1 VDEAASLP
9 VLPMTTDIPEE
20 VRRLVQGHLPT
31 MDHLEILLY
40 LVRKAPEGRTIPE
53 IVEAVSTQAKTVADK
68 LADLVESRLVVTEHG
83 VYRYRDAPDD
93 PTQGLTVQGL
103 LYAYNTLPM
112 ALIRLVYERPTYA
125 AHLFANAF
133 RLRKPTE

>member
-1 VDEAASLP
+1 
-9 VLPMTTDIPEE
+9 MTTDIPEE

-40 LVRKAPEGRTIPE
+40 LVRKAPEGRTVPE
-53 IVEAVSTQAKTVADK
+53 ILEAVSPQAETVARK

-83 VYRYRDAPDD
+83 VYRYRDTPDD
-93 PTQGLTVQGL
+93 LTQKITVQGL

>member
-1 VDEAASLP
+1 
-9 VLPMTTDIPEE
+9 MTPDIPEE

-40 LVRKAPEGRTIPE
+40 LVRRTPEGRTIPE
-53 IVEAVSTQAKTVADK
+53 ILAAVSTQAETVADK
-68 LADLVESRLVVTEHG
+68 LADLVESRLVVTEDG

-93 PTQGLTVQGL
+93 LTQKLAVKGL
-103 LYAYNTLPM
+103 LDAYNALPM
-112 ALIRLVYERPTYA
+112 ALIRLVYERPAYA

>member
-1 VDEAASLP
+1 
-9 VLPMTTDIPEE
+9 MTTDIPEE

-31 MDHLEILLY
+31 IDHLEILLY

-53 IVEAVSTQAKTVADK
+53 ILEAVSTQAKTVADK
-68 LADLVESRLVVTEHG
+68 LANLVESRLVVTEHG

-93 PTQGLTVQGL
+93 LTQKLTVQGL

-112 ALIRLVYERPTYA
+112 AVIRLVYEHPTYA

-133 RLRKPTE
+133 RLRKPTQ

>member
-1 VDEAASLP
+1 
-9 VLPMTTDIPEE
+9 MTPDIPDE

-53 IVEAVSTQAKTVADK
+53 IVEAVSTQAETVADK
-68 LADLVESRLVVTEHG
+68 LTDLVESRLVVTKAG
-83 VYRYRDAPDD
+83 VYRYRVAPDD
-93 PTQGLTVQGL
+93 LTQTLAVQGL
-103 LYAYNTLPM
+103 LYAYNTLPV
-112 ALIRLVYERPTYA
+112 ALIRLMYERPTYA

-133 RLRKPTE
+133 RLRKPPE

>member
-1 VDEAASLP
+1 
-9 VLPMTTDIPEE
+9 MTPDIPEE
-20 VRRLVQGHLPT
+20 VRRLVQEHLPT
-31 MDHLEILLY
+31 VDHLEILLY

-53 IVEAVSTQAKTVADK
+53 ILETVTIPTETVADK
-68 LADLVESRLVVTEHG
+68 LADLVESRLVITEHG

-93 PTQGLTVQGL
+93 LTQNLAVHGL
-103 LYAYNTLPM
+103 LDTYNALPM

-133 RLRKPTE
+133 RLRKPTK